1 MLRIGSMLDPTI
13 SFKISCKDSLYTLA
27 KIFCLQTMH
36 TGVNKQVPNNSSIE
50 FYQTVKE
57 GIRIYHNTV
66 LSGVEV
72 GHSKLALLPKV
83 LLNKNN
89 ITTTQFAL
97 QESYCQ
103 DDHEENPYK
112 LVQSRRYYPLL
123 YDGIQKFSKELNGV
137 FIRSL
142 SSAWNSLNI
151 PWLLTEI
158 ERGSLS
164 ATKLVQHIQT
174 ISQVKPTKNN
184 AYSEVPKLLKSLL
197 EKNSESDLVIP

>member
-1 MLRIGSMLDPTI
+1 MINKKQQFIPSLYTDWYQVEYCERCKKMKMLRIGSMLDPTI

-50 FYQTVKE
+50 FYQTVME

-89 ITTTQFAL
+89 ITTT
-97 QESYCQ
+97 
-103 DDHEENPYK
+103 
-112 LVQSRRYYPLL
+112 
-123 YDGIQKFSKELNGV
+123 
-137 FIRSL
+137 
-142 SSAWNSLNI
+142 
-151 PWLLTEI
+151 
-158 ERGSLS
+158 
-164 ATKLVQHIQT
+164 
-174 ISQVKPTKNN
+174 
-184 AYSEVPKLLKSLL
+184 
-197 EKNSESDLVIP
+197 